1 MDALQRS
8 SQRAFIFRKD
18 YERLVFSESRQEV
31 QGNLYGLFTTDG
43 EPVIHAITGPS
54 CCLESKEYGC
64 HLADIDSK
72 DFPLSHIGNW
82 RYSGSSGGIQRGLTC
97 LHKTASPN
105 FLDISV
111 TAGVTLRASINAQEK
126 KIECL
131 PDESP
136 FGIGSIQKRETS
148 NSSDSEDVDTNVN
161 HITKRVQLQEDP
173 LYLGTRGFQREF
185 AVNRHD
191 FKVFMFEEDHRMM
204 TDLVLKYPHLETGG
218 DLFGLWTTEGNA
230 VLHIVL
236 GPGQNCKRTGA
247 SFYQDIPYLK
257 QNGELVTEDYM
268 LCHIGEWHSHHQ
280 LHLFQPSGGDSSTV
294 IRNYPSGVCGFLLI
308 IANIVSSRQVEFSPY
323 LYTKTSTYNFDQKG
337 KIVLLRTQNA
347 FRNIGCIRA
356 SIERGKEIYR
366 FSQGALHSFREYSPE
381 FHEPRGYPFQPGETT
396 TYLPRIRQPST
407 RIPQHRPPKQGL
419 PKTREPVK
427 YQPQPWTRRK
437 YSPQSPH
444 TKTREN
450 RPKSA
455 KSNNK
460 LENRPSWM

>member
-1 MDALQRS
+1 MHYCRNLQQDETPIEDQASDFHFHMPSSILIVGPSSCGKTYFTKRLLMENLKLFQRRPKAIVYCTSVYQECFEEMAEAGIQFHKGIPNEEDLDEWFPKGQGILVMDDLMNEGSGDKRVL
-8 SQRAFIFRKD
+8 D
-18 YERLVFSESRQEV
+18 
-31 QGNLYGLFTTDG
+31 LFTRNSHDRD
-43 EPVIHAITGPS
+43 IT
-54 CCLESKEYGC
+54 
-64 HLADIDSK
+64 
-72 DFPLSHIGNW
+72 
-82 RYSGSSGGIQRGLTC
+82 
-97 LHKTASPN
+97 
-105 FLDISV
+105 V
-111 TAGVTLRASINAQEK
+111 
-126 KIECL
+126 
-131 PDESP
+131 
-136 FGIGSIQKRETS
+136 
-148 NSSDSEDVDTNVN
+148 
-161 HITKRVQLQEDP
+161 
-173 LYLGTRGFQREF
+173 LYL
-185 AVNRHD
+185 
-191 FKVFMFEEDHRMM
+191 
-204 TDLVLKYPHLETGG
+204 
-218 DLFGLWTTEGNA
+218 
-230 VLHIVL
+230 
-236 GPGQNCKRTGA
+236 C
-247 SFYQDIPYLK
+247 QD
-257 QNGELVTEDYM
+257 M
-268 LCHIGEWHSHHQ
+268 CHIGEWHSHHQ